1 MEVAVT
7 TDVGTGQR
15 VSDDAWCH
23 EQLHRNVT
31 LLAVADGF
39 GRPQDVPSATIVLDA
54 IREVIRREL
63 RRATFP
69 PRSLTANDMRE
80 LLVSAFAEGNDRLLR
95 LGGVNEDLV
104 SACSTCTLVL
114 IVSNQAF
121 IAHIGD
127 SRAYLLRRGELV
139 QLTSDESL
147 FPEFVRSG
155 GALQTSPSRRAQGPA
170 LLPQALGVE
179 QASALKTKIAHY
191 SLHGHDSIMLCTD
204 GASRLLGLAELQH
217 AATLRD
223 SARAAA
229 DRVVS
234 VARAAGSTDNATV
247 ILARNATLHG
257 PPVENVTLSSI
268 PPWRALTAFA
278 AAIVLFFIT
287 GAVARNYWFGDGHLY
302 LAPDPQGDVGL
313 FAGAPA
319 TFIGLPLYVERK
331 SYGFEVTSLTPAE
344 QHAIDSDMAVSG
356 PTAADAVVKKWQ
368 ERSPH

>member
-15 VSDDAWCH
+15 GNDDAWCH

-80 LLVSAFAEGNDRLLR
+80 LLVTAFAEGNERLMR
-95 LGGVNEDLV
+95 LGGVTEDLV
-104 SACSTCTLVL
+104 PACSTCTLAL

-147 FPEFVRSG
+147 PHEFVRSG
-155 GALQTSPSRRAQGPA
+155 ASQPTTVRRPQGPA

-191 SLHGHDSIMLCTD
+191 TLHGHDAVMLCTD
-204 GASRLLGLAELQH
+204 GASRLLGSAELQH

-229 DRVVS
+229 DRVVAA
-234 VARAAGSTDNATV
+234 ARAAGSIDNATV
-247 ILARNATLHG
+247 VLARNATMHG
-257 PPVENVTLSSI
+257 PPVETVTLSSI
-268 PPWRALTAFA
+268 PPWRALAAFA
-278 AAIVLFFIT
+278 AAIALFFVT
-287 GAVARNYWFGDGHLY
+287 GAVVRSYWFGDGHLY
-302 LAPDPQGDVGL
+302 LAPDPSGDVGL

-319 TFIGLPLYVERK
+319 SFMGLPLHVEQK
-331 SYGFEVTSLTPAE
+331 SYALEVSSLSAAE
-344 QHAIDSDMAVSG
+344 QREIDRGLPVSTS
-356 PTAADAVVKKWQ
+356 TAANAVVEKWQ
-368 ERSPH
+368 AQTRH

>member
-15 VSDDAWCH
+15 SNDDAWCH

-39 GRPQDVPSATIVLDA
+39 GRPQDVPSAAIALDA
-54 IREVIRREL
+54 IRDVIRREL

-80 LLVSAFAEGNDRLLR
+80 LLVSAFAEGNERLLR
-95 LGGVNEDLV
+95 IGGATEDLV
-104 SACSTCTLVL
+104 SACSTCTLAL

-147 FPEFVRSG
+147 FPEYVRSG
-155 GALQTSPSRRAQGPA
+155 TAQQPGPARKSFGPA

-191 SLHGHDSIMLCTD
+191 TLHSHDALMLCTD
-204 GASRLLGLAELQH
+204 GASRVLGSAELQG
-217 AATLRD
+217 AAMTRET
-223 SARAAA
+223 ARAAA
-229 DRVVS
+229 ERVVAA
-234 VARAAGSTDNATV
+234 ARAAGSTDNATV
-247 ILARNATLHG
+247 ILARNATMHG
-257 PPVENVTLSSI
+257 PPVETATQSTI
-268 PPWRALTAFA
+268 PPWRALAAFA
-278 AAIVLFFIT
+278 AAVVLFFIT
-287 GAVARNYWFGDGHLY
+287 GAVARDYWYGDDHLY
-302 LAPDPQGDVGL
+302 LAPDSNGDVGL
-313 FAGAPA
+313 FAGAPG
-319 TFIGLPLYVERK
+319 TFMGLPLHIEREPY
-331 SYGFEVTSLTPAE
+331 SFEVSSLPPAE
-344 QHAIDSDMAVSG
+344 QREVDKGLPVST
-356 PTAADAVVKKWQ
+356 PTAANAVVAKWQ
-368 ERSPH
+368 AQSRH